1 MSSDTFLTM
10 TIPRLGTSNSARLE
24 EQARARG
31 HAAGYTD
38 GLRAAQ
44 VEVDRRMAQLEEQ
57 HAAALHAAN
66 DRTAA
71 AVAILQ
77 AAAQSLN
84 DRTLPVLAE
93 SHGAL
98 AAAAIELAEA
108 ILGYELGNEERAAHA
123 AVTRALDVTH
133 LDDVRTVRLHPADLA
148 LLDDHVRR
156 SAGVTFTADSS
167 LSRGDAITE
176 FPSGYLDARLST
188 ALDRAKVALLAE
200 NP

>member
-1 MSSDTFLTM
+1 M
-10 TIPRLGTSNSARLE
+10 AR
-24 EQARARG
+24 
-31 HAAGYTD
+31 
-38 GLRAAQ
+38 
-44 VEVDRRMAQLEEQ
+44 LEEQ
-57 HAAALHAAN
+57 HAAALRAAN

-71 AVAILQ
+71 AVAVLQ

-123 AVTRALDVTH
+123 AVNRALDVTH

-156 SAGVTFTADSS
+156 NAGVTFTADSS

>member
-1 MSSDTFLTM
+1 MSSDAFLAVS
-10 TIPRLGTSNSARLE
+10 IPRLGTTSSARLE
-24 EQARARG
+24 EQARSRG

-44 VEVDRRMAQLEEQ
+44 VEVDRRMAELEDE
-57 HAAALHAAN
+57 HARALRVAS

-71 AVAILQ
+71 AVAVLQ
-77 AAAQSLN
+77 AAAHALN
-84 DRTLPVLAE
+84 TRTLPVLAE

-108 ILGYELGNEERAAHA
+108 ILGYELGNEERTAHA
-123 AVTRALDVTH
+123 AVARALDVTH

-148 LLDDHVRR
+148 LLDDHARR
-156 SAGVTFTADSS
+156 NAGVIFTADPS
-167 LSRGDAITE
+167 LSRGDAVTE